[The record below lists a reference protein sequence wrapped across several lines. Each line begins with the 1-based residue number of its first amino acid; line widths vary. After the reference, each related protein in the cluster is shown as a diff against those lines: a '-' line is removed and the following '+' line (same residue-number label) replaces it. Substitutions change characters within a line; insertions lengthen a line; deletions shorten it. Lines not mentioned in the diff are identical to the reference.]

1 MGFSEEFR
9 QNVVHWR
16 RKEGWVLTIDALEFQ
31 CWRRLLRVPWTAW
44 RWNESLLKEI
54 NPEYSLEGLILKL
67 QYFGHSM
74 WRAESLEK
82 TLMLGK
88 TESKMRKGGRGWDGS
103 IALLTQWTL
112 SRLLNRG
119 QRNLAGYSPWGRKES
134 DITERLSLTN
144 ICWGGAF
151 SAYYVAILICFLK
164 RILSTDDLSHLGRV
178 LKDRTNEAHQYIH
191 KEISKEIPGAGED
204 SWESLGQRGDQTSG
218 SSRKSTLNTHWKDWC
233 WSFSILVIWCGWT
246 THWKC
251 PWCWERL
258 MAEGDES
265 IRGWGDCMASL
276 MQWTWTWA
284 NFGRWWGTERPGV
297 LQSMGSQGVGHD
309 WVTEQQGFVWVYQKE
324 WFIHSAHTYS
334 VYSST
339 Q

>member
-119 QRNLAGYSPWGRKES
+119 QRNPWGHKES
-134 DITERLSLTN
+134 DTLSN
-144 ICWGGAF
+144 
-151 SAYYVAILICFLK
+151 
-164 RILSTDDLSHLGRV
+164 
-178 LKDRTNEAHQYIH
+178 
-191 KEISKEIPGAGED
+191 
-204 SWESLGQRGDQTSG
+204 
-218 SSRKSTLNTHWKDWC
+218 
-233 WSFSILVIWCGWT
+233 WT
-246 THWKC
+246 T
-251 PWCWERL
+251 
-258 MAEGDES
+258 
-265 IRGWGDCMASL
+265 
-276 MQWTWTWA
+276 T
-284 NFGRWWGTERPGV
+284 
-297 LQSMGSQGVGHD
+297 
-309 WVTEQQGFVWVYQKE
+309 KE
-324 WFIHSAHTYS
+324 LKYHAKNEFSKWQR
-334 VYSST
+334 V
-339 Q
+339 